1 MTKFINQQAL
11 VSKIKLNDEAVLK
24 QLYQDNY
31 TKVEAYVLK
40 NNGTMP
46 QAKDLY
52 QDAFITLWQ
61 NIKQDKFIPK
71 NESALQGYLYQI
83 AKNKWLD
90 FLRSSRYKKTNLLR
104 DEDSAMSESFEE
116 IEKNTALENEAKIKS
131 TMEAFKK
138 LGSSCQEILKEFYFS
153 KTSLRE
159 IAEKLNIGE
168 ASAKNKKYRCLQ
180 KLKEIAQTQINT
192 IETRT

>member
-1 MTKFINQQAL
+1 
-11 VSKIKLNDEAVLK
+11 
-24 QLYQDNY
+24 
-31 TKVEAYVLK
+31 
-40 NNGTMP
+40 
-46 QAKDLY
+46 
-52 QDAFITLWQ
+52 
-61 NIKQDKFIPK
+61 
-71 NESALQGYLYQI
+71 
-83 AKNKWLD
+83 
-90 FLRSSRYKKTNLLR
+90 
-104 DEDSAMSESFEE
+104 
-116 IEKNTALENEAKIKS
+116 
-131 TMEAFKK
+131 MEAFKK